1 MAVEYPTLVSVLTT
15 DTFEEWRKKT
25 NSMILHTEAGRQNIG
40 DLGLLNT
47 DSKVSIV
54 NAINEVVAHAD
65 QNTQNIGNLSLL
77 NSDISDVDLVSA
89 INNNYD
95 WQKINTDS
103 QIDKEVIDRKAADS
117 AIQSELDLTQT
128 SLGILSNGT
137 FNIMVGSNYLSTANN
152 LQGAVSLLDAAT
164 KTKADLLDTLI
175 ATIGSDSTAKFDW
188 SDSTVNYLTV
198 ESDGSANIKKN
209 MVILDQRIK
218 TNTDAQLANT
228 TAVELNLIKIQNIIA
243 SLGVDSVQGTMV
255 PDAENDY
262 ATSANIVT
270 NVRLLDNEI
279 RTLDDRLDGE
289 IEIKLDAL
297 RADIEKRTKIEDVGT
312 VSNLSDGLNGTTI
325 IDAINIV
332 YGLLKPIADD
342 YNNNGG
348 FVRRNKVDGDSMN
361 NGLDINDGDLK
372 VQGAAGTSR
381 RITCTGDIVA
391 YIGSVA

>member
-54 NAINEVVAHAD
+54 NAINEVDAHAD

-77 NSDISDVDLVSA
+77 NSDISAVDLVSA

>member
-1 MAVEYPTLVSVLTT
+1 
-15 DTFEEWRKKT
+15 
-25 NSMILHTEAGRQNIG
+25 
-40 DLGLLNT
+40 
-47 DSKVSIV
+47 
-54 NAINEVVAHAD
+54 
-65 QNTQNIGNLSLL
+65 
-77 NSDISDVDLVSA
+77 
-89 INNNYD
+89 
-95 WQKINTDS
+95 
-103 QIDKEVIDRKAADS
+103 
-117 AIQSELDLTQT
+117 
-128 SLGILSNGT
+128 
-137 FNIMVGSNYLSTANN
+137 
-152 LQGAVSLLDAAT
+152 
-164 KTKADLLDTLI
+164 
-175 ATIGSDSTAKFDW
+175 
-188 SDSTVNYLTV
+188 
-198 ESDGSANIKKN
+198 
-209 MVILDQRIK
+209 
-218 TNTDAQLANT
+218 
-228 TAVELNLIKIQNIIA
+228 
-243 SLGVDSVQGTMV
+243 MV